1 MASCLTNRQVA
12 RWVTRRARRSA
23 AAVRSGRLRPLQGAP
38 YSLSKEG
45 KGTAGPLVTALTVAT
60 VEAYVEYD
68 LASDPDEL
76 TGIGAEA
83 EPREVA

>member
-12 RWVTRRARRSA
+12 QWVTPQGTTDSRPQFDPGEF
-23 AAVRSGRLRPLQGAP
+23 VRSKGTL

-60 VEAYVEYD
+60 VEAAEE
-68 LASDPDEL
+68 LAVPSPGGRL
-76 TGIGAEA
+76 SLNRA
-83 EPREVA
+83 